1 MKMKYQ
7 KPMIAVEQ
15 YELSQSIVACSIK
28 ISMASNSCVRRDSDT
43 PDEMRSIA
51 FNYPMYF
58 AQQCDGS
65 GELDVV
71 NGSGIPK
78 DALCY
83 HTQTNATF
91 TS

>member
-1 MKMKYQ
+1 MKYQ
-7 KPMIAVEQ
+7 KPTIAVEQ

-28 ISMASNSCVRRDSDT
+28 IAFASNSCVRRDADA

-51 FNYPMYF
+51 FSYPMYF

-65 GELDVV
+65 GELDVI
-71 NGSGIPK
+71 NGSVISK

-83 HTQTNATF
+83 HTQTNSTF